1 MRMKSYLTVA
11 FREFKF
17 SLKTFALY
25 FIILVCL
32 ESISVSI
39 LKAATDTPDK
49 IEVLADD
56 LGSNCISIE
65 CSEISDIETLA
76 DKDDIK
82 INYVRSNMPESI
94 ISNILGY
101 ENYSKLN
108 LLNYREGIICSESK
122 FENNATSY
130 LQKHMISGS
139 LISDTTK
146 DYMWIS
152 DDISHQL
159 QINVGDLLKNP
170 DSDLGSTTFE
180 VAGIYTASKDIC
192 SIFVTEA
199 TYEKTRNL
207 LQYNDAEKLV
217 LWVKCNDYK
226 SIGKFK
232 NKLSENHFTYAYNEE
247 LYSAINMMYASF
259 YAAVVVLSVA
269 LTGIVIYLSEL
280 YYNKRRSFFSLNYI
294 IGMSQKDI
302 IYIIFILIGILL
314 SFSLIISG
322 CISMLIMGYF
332 DDYLF
337 KLFNIDFNLRGF
349 PFVQFLIY
357 CVIMCLCLLIVLIRI
372 KKIIGKSFTI
382 DSGRNL

>member
-1 MRMKSYLTVA
+1 
-11 FREFKF
+11 
-17 SLKTFALY
+17 
-25 FIILVCL
+25 
-32 ESISVSI
+32 
-39 LKAATDTPDK
+39 
-49 IEVLADD
+49 
-56 LGSNCISIE
+56 
-65 CSEISDIETLA
+65 
-76 DKDDIK
+76 
-82 INYVRSNMPESI
+82 
-94 ISNILGY
+94 
-101 ENYSKLN
+101 
-108 LLNYREGIICSESK
+108 
-122 FENNATSY
+122 
-130 LQKHMISGS
+130 MISGS

-294 IGMSQKDI
+294 IGMSQKDV